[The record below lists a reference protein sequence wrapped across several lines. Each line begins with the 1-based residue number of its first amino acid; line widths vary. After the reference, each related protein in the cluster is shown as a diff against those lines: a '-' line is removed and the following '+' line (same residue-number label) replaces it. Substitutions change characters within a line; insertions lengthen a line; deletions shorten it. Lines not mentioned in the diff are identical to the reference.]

1 MPKSNLKEDLKMMM
15 DEETGEGE
23 APVKK
28 GKHKGK
34 GKLAKPKC

>member
-1 MPKSNLKEDLKMMM
+1 MPKRSLKEDLKMMQN
-15 DEETGEGE
+15 EEKGEGE
-23 APVKK
+23 GAVKK